1 MKLEIIKSQS
11 DKIKLYRYA
20 FNNAC
25 NILVINKIYKSTK
38 SAENTILKR
47 VKQILKDDL

>member
-1 MKLEIIKSQS
+1 MKLKIIKNKI
-11 DKIKLYRYA
+11 DKKSLYRQA

-25 NILVINKIYKSTK
+25 NLLVINGIYKSTK

-47 VKQILKDDL
+47 SKKILEN